1 MVRAI
6 EDGYVQGLIAEEAW
20 KAQRKIENGERPIVG
35 VNLFQTEEPPAD
47 MQIYGLDADG
57 RQRQLD
63 RLAAVKR
70 DRSNDDV
77 AHVLK
82 DLQTAA
88 EQPDVNLMPTLVEA
102 VEAYATVGEISQA
115 LRDVWGEYRQPVVF

>member
-1 MVRAI
+1 V
-6 EDGYVQGLIAEEAW
+6 ES
-20 KAQRKIENGERPIVG
+20 GERPIVG
-35 VNLFQTEEPPAD
+35 VNIFQSDEPPAD

-70 DRSNDDV
+70 DRSGADV
-77 AHVLK
+77 ERVLK

-88 EQPDVNLMPTLVEA
+88 EQPDVNLMPLLVEA
-102 VEAYATVGEISQA
+102 VEAYATVGEITSA